1 MPKVRLLA
9 DAAGRYDARKGE
21 LFVCTDEE
29 FSRWEPAGVV
39 ELATAPEVPVEELF
53 VEVEEPVVVE
63 AEEPVAEE
71 PVPVVKKARSTRKS
85 G

>member
-9 DAAGRYDARKGE
+9 DAAGRYETSKGE

-39 ELATAPEVPVEELF
+39 ELAGKAAE
-53 VEVEEPVVVE
+53 VEVEVEPGFAEDQAVE
-63 AEEPVAEE
+63 APK
-71 PVPVVKKARSTRKS
+71 PKARTRKTS